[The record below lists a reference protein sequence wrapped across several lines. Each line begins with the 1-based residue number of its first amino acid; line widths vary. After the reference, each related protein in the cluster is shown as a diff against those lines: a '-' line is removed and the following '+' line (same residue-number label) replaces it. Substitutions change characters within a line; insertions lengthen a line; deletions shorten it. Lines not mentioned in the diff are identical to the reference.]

1 MANAILE
8 QKIADLAAPVVQDL
22 GFALVKIN
30 ITGVGRAT
38 NVQVMAED
46 PATGKLGIEACAL
59 ISRMLS
65 PVLDVAD
72 VINDAY
78 RLEVTSPGI
87 DRPLV
92 TAADFDRFKG
102 LDCKIECD
110 QPNETGQRRFSGVLG
125 GLNGDN
131 VVVAT
136 EQGEAQIPLN
146 NINRAKLVLTD
157 ALIAATKNGWPPR
170 ADNENNSEIP
180 LQPPIQPQAKDE
192 AE

>member
-1 MANAILE
+1 MANAMLE

-22 GFALVKIN
+22 GFALVQVN
-30 ITGVGRAT
+30 VTGVGRAT

-72 VINDAY
+72 MIPDAY

-92 TAADFDRFKG
+92 TLADFDRFKG

-110 QPNETGQRRFSGVLG
+110 QPNESGQRRFSGVLG
-125 GLNGDN
+125 GLDGDH
-131 VVVAT
+131 VIMTT
-136 EQGEAQIPLN
+136 EQGVARIPFG
-146 NINRAKLVLTD
+146 NINRAKLMLTD
-157 ALIAATKNGWPPR
+157 AVIAATKNGWPPQN
-170 ADNENNSEIP
+170 DNETP
-180 LQPPIQPQAKDE
+180 LQPQPKDE